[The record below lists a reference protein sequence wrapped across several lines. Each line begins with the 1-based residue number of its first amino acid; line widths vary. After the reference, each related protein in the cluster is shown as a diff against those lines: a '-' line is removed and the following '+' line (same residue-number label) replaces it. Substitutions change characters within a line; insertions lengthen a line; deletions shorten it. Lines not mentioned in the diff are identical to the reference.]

1 MVALFSRM
9 NTAPDRPGSIEL
21 FGPGIRVEFNVEGG
35 LRATNPTD
43 IVTSIRLDVVEG
55 ELFDLLFLGT
65 RFETPCKLASTIRQ
79 SGWTL
84 VNLETGHCYPQS
96 RDDDDDDD
104 AEEDEEDDGEAN
116 DRA

>member
-1 MVALFSRM
+1 MEVM
-9 NTAPDRPGSIEL
+9 
-21 FGPGIRVEFNVEGG
+21 
-35 LRATNPTD
+35 
-43 IVTSIRLDVVEG
+43 EG

-65 RFETPCKLASTIRQ
+65 RFETPGKLASTIRQ
-79 SGWTL
+79 NGWTL
-84 VNLETGHCYPQS
+84 LNTETGHCYPQS

>member
-35 LRATNPTD
+35 LSATKPTD
-43 IVTSIRLDVVEG
+43 IVASIRMEVMEG

-65 RFETPCKLASTIRQ
+65 RFETPGKLASTIRQ

-84 VNLETGHCYPQS
+84 LNTETGHCYPQS

>member
-1 MVALFSRM
+1 
-9 NTAPDRPGSIEL
+9 L
-21 FGPGIRVEFNVEGG
+21 FGPGICVEFNVEGG
-35 LRATNPTD
+35 LSATKPTD
-43 IVTSIRLDVVEG
+43 IVASIRMEVMEG

-65 RFETPCKLASTIRQ
+65 RFETPGKLASTIRQ